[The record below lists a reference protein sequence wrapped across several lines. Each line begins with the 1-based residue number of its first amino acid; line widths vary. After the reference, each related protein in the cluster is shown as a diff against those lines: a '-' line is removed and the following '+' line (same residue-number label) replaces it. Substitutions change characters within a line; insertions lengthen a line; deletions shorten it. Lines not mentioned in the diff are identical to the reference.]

1 MLNVTVC
8 TQDGRVLRNPADA
21 ELKRM
26 AERGQCNVWFDL
38 HDPTEDELS
47 RILDDFTD
55 VHALT
60 LQDVRQPVRA
70 PKVDNYGEY
79 VVVSFHSLR
88 AQAESQAE
96 SFFLD
101 TTGHTAI
108 VGRQFLVTV
117 SASDGSPEAS
127 APMAGEGH
135 PREQWIQALQEG
147 PALLLYRV
155 LSRHADASRT
165 GIEALESALE
175 SLGDVIF
182 TEKLSQASQ
191 HQIVDDILTA
201 KHTALRLHRILEPQA
216 EVMAQLGRE
225 RFPVIPPDAR
235 IFFQDMQNRWLYQ
248 AALANTLRELAT
260 STMTTHLTL
269 ANHRLNEVMKVLTVI
284 ATIFIPLT
292 FVTGIYGMN
301 FRHMPELQQPWAYP
315 ATIGLCLLAALAMF
329 LVFKRKRWF

>member
-8 TQDGRVLRNPADA
+8 TLDGRVLRNPAHA

-47 RILDDFTD
+47 RILDDFTA

-79 VVVSFHSLR
+79 IVVSFHSL
-88 AQAESQAE
+88 QAQAE

-101 TTGHTAI
+101 TVGHMAI

-117 SASDGSPEAS
+117 SASDGTSEAS
-127 APMAGEGH
+127 APRAEEDYR
-135 PREQWIQALQEG
+135 REPWIQALQEG

-155 LSRHADASRT
+155 LSWHADASRT

-191 HQIVDDILTA
+191 NQIMDDILTA

-225 RFPVIPPDAR
+225 RFPVIPPDTR

-315 ATIGLCLLAALAMF
+315 ATLALCLLAALAMF

>member
-8 TQDGRVLRNPADA
+8 TLDGRVLRNPAHA

-38 HDPTEDELS
+38 HDPTEAELS
-47 RILDDFTD
+47 RILDDFTA

-60 LQDVRQPVRA
+60 LKDVRQPVRA

-79 VVVSFHSLR
+79 VVVSFHSL
-88 AQAESQAE
+88 QAQAE

-101 TTGHTAI
+101 TMGHTAI

-117 SASDGSPEAS
+117 SASDGTSEAS
-127 APMAGEGH
+127 APRAEEDH
-135 PREQWIQALQEG
+135 RRELWIQALQEG

-155 LSRHADASRT
+155 LSWHADASRT

-191 HQIVDDILTA
+191 NQIMDDILTA

-216 EVMAQLGRE
+216 EVMAQLGHE
-225 RFPVIPPDAR
+225 RFPVIPPDTR
-235 IFFQDMQNRWLYQ
+235 IFFQDMRNRWLYQ

-315 ATIGLCLLAALAMF
+315 ATLALCLLAALAMF